1 MLANQLKSSIRELIN
16 SSPLNQITNS
26 LYISKSLKHYHPIL
40 IYTPPKTGSSTVKSF
55 LQNANLDR
63 PIYKVHY
70 LSPQNL
76 AISTAKYDRENYRNP
91 PIIRLSNLLSQQ
103 IQINSN
109 VKWKIITLTRDPFSR
124 AISALFQIIERR
136 HPELIDR
143 NGAVMLDRAI
153 KLLETELTLFD
164 DKSNRICQ
172 WFDEEL

>member
-70 LSPQNL
+70 LSPRNI
-76 AISTAKYDRENYRNP
+76 AISAAKYDRENYRNP